1 MGRTKIQAVK
11 DNIGKV
17 IVGKEDVVDLLLT
30 ALLANGNCLI
40 DDVPGVGKTKLANAL
55 ARSIGVDFKR
65 IQFTPDLQPADI
77 TGIYYYNQKEGDF
90 KFRPGPVF
98 TNILLADEI
107 NRAVPRTQSSLLEAM
122 EEQQVSIEGTLFKLE
137 SPFLVIATQNPME
150 LEGTFPLPEAQLDR
164 FLLKIE
170 MGYPTQAE
178 EITIL
183 QRFKQEDPITELRP
197 VLDGPSVLALREE
210 VAKVKISSDLMEYI
224 ISLAHATR
232 EHPHIRLGLSP
243 RGSLALMRAALAYA
257 YIQGRDYV
265 LPDDIK
271 YLFPFAAGHRVILDY
286 DSAYDGT
293 NREEL
298 LQEILQKVLVPVED
312 VLHD

>member
-1 MGRTKIQAVK
+1 MGRTKIQALK
-11 DNIGKV
+11 DNIAQV
-17 IVGKEDVVDLLLT
+17 IVGKDDVIDLLLT
-30 ALLANGNCLI
+30 ALFADGNCLI

-122 EEQQVSIEGTLFKLE
+122 EEQQVSIEGTLFELE

-170 MGYPTQAE
+170 MGYPTPE
-178 EITIL
+178 EEMTIL
-183 QRFKQEDPITELRP
+183 
-197 VLDGPSVLALREE
+197 
-210 VAKVKISSDLMEYI
+210 
-224 ISLAHATR
+224 
-232 EHPHIRLGLSP
+232 
-243 RGSLALMRAALAYA
+243 
-257 YIQGRDYV
+257 
-265 LPDDIK
+265 
-271 YLFPFAAGHRVILDY
+271 
-286 DSAYDGT
+286 
-293 NREEL
+293 
-298 LQEILQKVLVPVED
+298 
-312 VLHD
+312 